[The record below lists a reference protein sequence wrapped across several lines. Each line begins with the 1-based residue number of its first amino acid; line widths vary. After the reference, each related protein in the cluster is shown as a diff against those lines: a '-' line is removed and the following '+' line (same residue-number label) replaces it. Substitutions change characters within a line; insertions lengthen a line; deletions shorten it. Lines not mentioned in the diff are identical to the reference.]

1 MPINDEGT
9 AFILGDMMGH
19 GLQALKESFAI
30 KGFISGFLATGLAY
44 QEMLAALNNALY
56 KQQLCKS
63 SLVTLMIC
71 FLENNKLYWLNAGHP
86 APVIISKNGDLSQ
99 LNGTGPLLG
108 LSNDHQYTLYE
119 AKLDNVEHIILY
131 TDGWTD
137 NRFTDKDEMTELK
150 KIIPTQSTSAEDFA
164 HSLWKNSQVALSKEV
179 DDASLIIIN

>member
-1 MPINDEGT
+1 MNYV
-9 AFILGDMMGH
+9 LM
-19 GLQALKESFAI
+19 KSF
-30 KGFISGFLATGLAY
+30 Y
-44 QEMLAALNNALY
+44 RYVE
-56 KQQLCKS
+56 KS
-63 SLVTLMIC
+63 SRFIMIC

-179 DDASLIIIN
+179 DDASLIIAYTQFLFRLLMNTLLCLGPGKVT